1 MTLRVLF
8 CHGLESGPNGHKVR
22 GMQEQGL
29 QVTAPDMEMSLWNP
43 RARNSVICSLLSP
56 FSMFTRWPWQWL
68 RLAIDDSLAACI
80 AVQEAA
86 ISSAV
91 QFDVLVGSSW
101 GGAVAASLLAVG
113 AWTGP
118 TVLLCPALRIRDR
131 RFGVSGASLSTDAI
145 IRKLA
150 ALPAERRAQ
159 CLLVHGT
166 GDTTIPLEDS
176 RELSAMTGIPLEI
189 IHEGSHGLGVILRD
203 GRLLQFIERVAT
215 TKGATAEVLT
225 AEEPM
230 LPVNATADTLTV
242 SGPDRL
248 LVWHFR
254 HGESTANLAG
264 KRASAED
271 KARGDGLATALRA
284 HEADVAFADAPLT
297 ETGIQQARDRKA
309 EISGWMLRPTLVVC
323 SPLLRAIQTA
333 TLIFEPDL
341 SAGVPLVIRP
351 ELREFFPNLAQSRG
365 RQLAAIRSDP
375 AVAALPNQGIVQAA
389 LSDDACEDWRH
400 EWDTWQAC
408 GLPAATAA
416 ALQAGGKP
424 TGWQVHSGD
433 GKRIA
438 AFKGWLAQQPHQRVA
453 TVSHFGTCNALVN
466 HEPCVEASGLPRQPA
481 EEIGINAFAWRLGVL
496 PEENGFRGTRVEM
509 PNCGH
514 IVLVYR
520 AP

>member
-159 CLLVHGT
+159 PAVHAAG
-166 GDTTIPLEDS
+166 
-176 RELSAMTGIPLEI
+176 
-189 IHEGSHGLGVILRD
+189 HGAV
-203 GRLLQFIERVAT
+203 RV
-215 TKGATAEVLT
+215 
-225 AEEPM
+225 
-230 LPVNATADTLTV
+230 
-242 SGPDRL
+242 
-248 LVWHFR
+248 
-254 HGESTANLAG
+254 
-264 KRASAED
+264 
-271 KARGDGLATALRA
+271 RGDRSWRRRFV
-284 HEADVAFADAPLT
+284 VA
-297 ETGIQQARDRKA
+297 E
-309 EISGWMLRPTLVVC
+309 
-323 SPLLRAIQTA
+323 
-333 TLIFEPDL
+333 
-341 SAGVPLVIRP
+341 
-351 ELREFFPNLAQSRG
+351 QSR
-365 RQLAAIRSDP
+365 AATPFAVGHTGVCTP
-375 AVAALPNQGIVQAA
+375 AV
-389 LSDDACEDWRH
+389 
-400 EWDTWQAC
+400 
-408 GLPAATAA
+408 
-416 ALQAGGKP
+416 K
-424 TGWQVHSGD
+424 
-433 GKRIA
+433 
-438 AFKGWLAQQPHQRVA
+438 
-453 TVSHFGTCNALVN
+453 
-466 HEPCVEASGLPRQPA
+466 
-481 EEIGINAFAWRLGVL
+481 
-496 PEENGFRGTRVEM
+496 
-509 PNCGH
+509 
-514 IVLVYR
+514 
-520 AP
+520 